1 MMKNNIYKNV
11 SVPVKILDIT
21 ITAGIILLAVIIA
34 MQF

>member
-11 SVPVKILDIT
+11 SVQVNILDIT

>member
-1 MMKNNIYKNV
+1 MKFNPYKNAKI
-11 SVPVKILDIT
+11 PVKILDIT